1 MRYLSILLLC
11 LMGFFSAN
19 AQVNANGQINVKKGD
34 VLKYAAKAP
43 DGSSVDFLITVLY
56 KDKTGVGFLYKVING
71 KKTIQGKCLV
81 TPEGTKDGSSLN
93 WDNLNPGE
101 ERHVSKDQ
109 TLFFYSQKFYKELV
123 KNKKAIYGGTTYV
136 LKPTPTASQIKIN
149 NKKVKSLYVTSQDG
163 KEAFWILDNPD
174 FPLLLNSTGNQ
185 QGPDMLLVNV
195 GK

>member
-1 MRYLSILLLC
+1 MRYLTILFLLLTSS
-11 LMGFFSAN
+11 FATS
-19 AQVNANGQINVKKGD
+19 AQVNANGQINIKKGD
-34 VLKYAAKAP
+34 VLKYAAKTP

-56 KDKTGVGFLYKVING
+56 KDKSGVGFQYKVVNG
-71 KKTIQGKCLV
+71 KKVIQGKCLV

-123 KNKKAIYGGTTYV
+123 ANKKAVYGGTTYV
-136 LKPTPTASQIKIN
+136 LKPTPAAKQIKVN

-174 FPLLLNSTGNQ
+174 FPLLLNSAGNQ
-185 QGPDMLLVNV
+185 QGPDMLLVKV

>member
-1 MRYLSILLLC
+1 MRSLSILLLS
-11 LMGFFSAN
+11 LIGFFTAE
-19 AQVNANGQINVKKGD
+19 AQVKADGQIIIKKGD

-43 DGSSVDFLITVLY
+43 DGTSVDFQLTVLY
-56 KDKTGVGFLYKVING
+56 KDKTGVGFQYKVING
-71 KKTIQGKCLV
+71 KKSIQGKCLV
-81 TPEGTKDGSSLN
+81 TPEGTKDGTSLN

-101 ERHVSKDQ
+101 ERHVKKDQ
-109 TLFFYSQKFYKELV
+109 TLFFYSQKFYKEIV
-123 KNKKAIYGGTTYV
+123 KDRKAVYGGTTYV
-136 LKPTPTASQIKIN
+136 LKPTPADAEIKIN
-149 NKKVKSLYVTSQDG
+149 KRKVKSLYVTSQDG